1 MDDLW
6 KLFLVALYVLA
17 LAFLFTPV
25 ESILEVTIALGL
37 VVAAIV
43 GFALHPS
50 KEVYYVRTS
59 RHLYDSNGEEQVEYD
74 FIAVRVELVRLWLL
88 FLPTTFA
95 VMFLVFSAANGVCC
109 NFSVLNWIFDSPF
122 AAVMFYGAQ
131 AIHGLVVFVIVMLQ
145 AWVSERW
152 VLRNAE
158 ASSTDSFRRRQW
170 GVTYAFL
177 DERGSM
183 YGGDCVDFH
192 LVPASAL
199 STIVFYDRQ
208 NPDVNKIAM
217 AFLFH
222 RLVVLG
228 RGVTDISMQTVEA
241 QEALAEMRPRRLAPD
256 ET

>member
-6 KLFLVALYVLA
+6 KVFLVALYILA
-17 LAFLFTPV
+17 LAFLFTPAEGV
-25 ESILEVTIALGL
+25 LEGTIALGL
-37 VVAAIV
+37 VAAAIA
-43 GFALHPS
+43 GFSFHPS

-59 RHLYDSNGEEQVEYD
+59 RHLYDSNGEEQIEFD

-88 FLPTTFA
+88 FLPTIFA
-95 VMFLVFSAANGVCC
+95 VTFLVFSAANGVLW

-122 AAVMFYGAQ
+122 AAVMFYGVQ

-158 ASSTDSFRRRQW
+158 ASGTNSIRRRQW

-177 DERGSM
+177 DERGSL
-183 YGGDCVDFH
+183 YGGDCMDFH
-192 LVPASAL
+192 IVRPSEL
-199 STIVFYDRQ
+199 STIVFYNRHD
-208 NPDVNKIAM
+208 PDVNKIAM

-228 RGVTDISMQTVEA
+228 RGVTDLNMQTVEA
-241 QEALAEMRPRRLAPD
+241 QKALAEMRPRRLAPD
-256 ET
+256 EV